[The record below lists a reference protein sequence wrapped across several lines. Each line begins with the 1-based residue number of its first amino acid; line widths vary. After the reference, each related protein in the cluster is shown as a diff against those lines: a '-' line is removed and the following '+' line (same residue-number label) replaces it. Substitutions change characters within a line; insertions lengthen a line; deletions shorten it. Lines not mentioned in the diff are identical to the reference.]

1 MKLDIYKIT
10 KIGKKVH
17 IRTLCYNNR
26 VWNGHQWLYGY
37 VTDNYPSEHEAHA
50 KDFGTV
56 KEARK
61 WIKEHIPS

>member
-1 MKLDIYKIT
+1 MDLYKIA
-10 KIGKKVH
+10 KSGKKVY
-17 IRTLCYNNR
+17 IRTLYYNNR

-37 VTDNYPSEHEAHA
+37 VTDTYPSEHESHA

-61 WIKEHIPS
+61 WIKEHTPS